1 MSVERPTPAGF
12 FTVDIAIA
20 GASAGAGP
28 GPRAAGRYFS
38 SPLAQDAAAS
48 VDARPAAVVVDDTPP
63 ALLEG
68 YALSAASGGVS

>member
-20 GASAGAGP
+20 GASA
-28 GPRAAGRYFS
+28 AGRYFS

-48 VDARPAAVVVDDTPP
+48 VDVRPAAVVVDDTPP